1 MAFSPNG
8 EDTILICENGDY
20 AANREVATFR
30 RDEPSTEELLP
41 MSEVETPNTT
51 TIAALAEL
59 LDIPTSRTAKAVF
72 YTAGSGKFIFVV
84 VRGDLEVNET
94 KLRKVVGEPTI
105 VPATAEEI
113 RAHGAEPGYGSPVGV
128 RDAVIVVDESVRDAR
143 NLVAGANRVGWHL
156 LNVNLGRD
164 YQADII
170 ADVAAADAGFRCPEC
185 GGAMRAERAIEI
197 GNIFKLGTRY
207 SEALGANYLDAEGQS
222 HPILMGSYG
231 IGSGRAVATVVEQR
245 HDEKGIDWPVAVAP
259 FHVSLMWLGSAEDT
273 ATVEAADALFAS
285 LTAAGIEV
293 LYDDRAER
301 AGVKFN
307 DADLIGCPI
316 RVSVSKRTLE
326 RGELELKARR
336 RAEAVFVPLADA
348 ATAISAL
355 LDELRA
361 EDEVKATSIE

>member
-1 MAFSPNG
+1 
-8 EDTILICENGDY
+8 
-20 AANREVATFR
+20 
-30 RDEPSTEELLP
+30 
-41 MSEVETPNTT
+41 
-51 TIAALAEL
+51 
-59 LDIPTSRTAKAVF
+59 
-72 YTAGSGKFIFVV
+72 
-84 VRGDLEVNET
+84 
-94 KLRKVVGEPTI
+94 
-105 VPATAEEI
+105 
-113 RAHGAEPGYGSPVGV
+113 
-128 RDAVIVVDESVRDAR
+128 
-143 NLVAGANRVGWHL
+143 
-156 LNVNLGRD
+156 
-164 YQADII
+164 
-170 ADVAAADAGFRCPEC
+170 
-185 GGAMRAERAIEI
+185 MRAERAIEI

-285 LTAAGIEV
+285 LTAAGIDV

-326 RGELELKARR
+326 RGELEMKARR